1 MRLRKLSPFILAL
14 TVSVGV
20 FQGYEIF
27 AEEVLEQEANDIQ
40 AFRPV
45 DCGVQAQ
52 ETYEYPF
59 LGLTFSLPEEFKN
72 KMDTREVFVFTQEDY
87 AEENIISYGILRFS
101 ATTEAQREEEGM
113 TVDIFSWEEALEKI
127 GAIVV
132 CQKELS
138 GQLDEL
144 TGCDMHE
151 KLGESADGAYE
162 YYISTNSKGNQEMV
176 DLLKETELFISEM
189 HELDMNLGYTAF
201 AEDRVE
207 NLASVGDFTTE
218 DVFGETYTKEMFAD
232 YDLTL
237 VNIFATWCSPCV
249 QEMPELEELRKEYEE
264 KGVKVGVAA
273 VVLDA
278 KTANGLDEG
287 AIERAQ
293 ILYERSGVQFPFLIP
308 DETEMNGRL
317 EGIASV
323 PESFFVNS
331 EGEIVSEPYIGARA
345 KENWA
350 EIVEQELENLKG
362 NEE

>member
-14 TVSVGV
+14 TVSVG
-20 FQGYEIF
+20 
-27 AEEVLEQEANDIQ
+27 
-40 AFRPV
+40 AF
-45 DCGVQAQ
+45 CGC
-52 ETYEYPF
+52 
-59 LGLTFSLPEEFKN
+59 
-72 KMDTREVFVFTQEDY
+72 
-87 AEENIISYGILRFS
+87 
-101 ATTEAQREEEGM
+101 
-113 TVDIFSWEEALEKI
+113 EK
-127 GAIVV
+127 
-132 CQKELS
+132 S
-138 GQLDEL
+138 
-144 TGCDMHE
+144 
-151 KLGESADGAYE
+151 
-162 YYISTNSKGNQEMV
+162 
-176 DLLKETELFISEM
+176 
-189 HELDMNLGYTAF
+189 

-207 NLASVGDFTTE
+207 NLDSVGDFTTE
-218 DVFGETYTKEMFAD
+218 DVFGETYTREMFAD
-232 YDLTL
+232 DDLTL

-278 KTANGLDEG
+278 KTANGLDED

-293 ILYERSGVQFPFLIP
+293 VLYEQSGVQFPFLIP

>member
-14 TVSVGV
+14 TVSVGA
-20 FQGYEIF
+20 FSSYEIF
-27 AEEVLEQEANDIQ
+27 AEEVLDQEVNDIQ

-45 DCGVQAQ
+45 DCGIQAQ
-52 ETYEYPF
+52 KIYEYPF
-59 LGLTFSLPEEFKN
+59 LGLTFSLSEELKN
-72 KMDTREVFVFTQEDY
+72 KMDTREAFVFTQEDY
-87 AEENIISYGILRFS
+87 AEENVISYGMLRFS

-144 TGCDMHE
+144 TGCDTHE
-151 KLGESADGAYE
+151 KLGESADGTYE
-162 YYISTNSKGNQEMV
+162 YYISTNSKGNQEMA
-176 DLLKETELFISEM
+176 DLLKETELSISEM

-201 AEDRVE
+201 SEDRVE

-273 VVLDA
+273 VVLDV

-293 ILYERSGVQFPFLIP
+293 ILYEQSGVQFPFLIP

>member
-14 TVSVGV
+14 TVSVGA
-20 FQGYEIF
+20 FSGYEIF
-27 AEEVLEQEANDIQ
+27 AEEVFEKEANDIQ

-45 DCGVQAQ
+45 DCGIQAQ
-52 ETYEYPF
+52 EIYEYPF
-59 LGLTFSLPEEFKN
+59 LGLAFSLSEELKN
-72 KMDTREVFVFTQEDY
+72 KMDTREAFVFTQEDY
-87 AEENIISYGILRFS
+87 AEENVISYGMLRFS

-144 TGCDMHE
+144 TGCDTHE
-151 KLGESADGAYE
+151 KLGESADGVYE
-162 YYISTNSKGNQEMV
+162 YYISTNSKGNQEMA
-176 DLLKETELFISEM
+176 DLLKETELSISEM

-201 AEDRVE
+201 SEDRVE

-317 EGIASV
+317 EGIVSV

-362 NEE
+362 NKE